1 MNKKRKEFNKKERPG
16 RPERKGSSRPA
27 VRLQDKGPRARSEEA
42 DLAGSPD
49 RLEGRNPIQEA
60 IRAGRAINKV
70 WVAKRTD
77 KADAGLGRLIEQ
89 ARAAG
94 AVIMEVERSVL
105 DQMAQT
111 RSHQGIIAQVAMH
124 EYADLDEVIAR
135 LREQNVTPFVLILD
149 EVQDSYNLGSV
160 LRIADAAG
168 VHAVVIPQR
177 RSAALDAAVAKASAG
192 AIEYVPVCRVVNLSQ
207 TVAKLKEAGFW
218 VAGAA
223 AEASQNYRQAD
234 WSGDLAL
241 VLGSEGAGISA
252 VLKKHC
258 DFLVAIPMQGQVNSL
273 NVAVAAGIIIFA
285 AAAARQDTKKQEEAP
300 V

>member
-1 MNKKRKEFNKKERPG
+1 MSMNKRNFAKKARPG
-16 RPERKGSSRPA
+16 RPDRKSAGRPA
-27 VRLQDKGPRARSEEA
+27 GRQSGRRPEQAPAEPVQAA
-42 DLAGSPD
+42 APD

-60 IRAGRAINKV
+60 IRAGRAVNKV
-70 WVAKRTD
+70 WVAKRSD
-77 KADAGLGRLIEQ
+77 KPDAALGRLIEQ
-89 ARAAG
+89 AREAG
-94 AVIMEVERSVL
+94 AVIMEVERTVL

-124 EYADLDEVIAR
+124 EYADLDEIIAQ
-135 LREQNVTPFVLILD
+135 LRQENVAPFILILD
-149 EVQDSYNLGSV
+149 EVQDSYNLGAV

-207 TVAKLKEAGFW
+207 TVARLKENGFW

-223 AEASQNYRQAD
+223 AEAKQSYREAD
-234 WSGDLAL
+234 WTGDLAI
-241 VLGSEGAGISA
+241 VLGSEGSGISP

-273 NVAVAAGIIIFA
+273 NVAVAAGVIIFE
-285 AAAARQDTKKQEEAP
+285 AAAARQNSGSQEEGPA
-300 V
+300 